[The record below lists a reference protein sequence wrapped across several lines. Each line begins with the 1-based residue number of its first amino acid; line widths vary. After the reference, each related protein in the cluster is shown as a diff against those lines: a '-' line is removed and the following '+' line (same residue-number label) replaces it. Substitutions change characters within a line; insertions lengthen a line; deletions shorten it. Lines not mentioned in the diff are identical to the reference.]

1 MITENQNNLNRNTGC
16 TYFCVNE
23 EHGKHSFIPGFVSF
37 TWLHLSIAIL
47 KLFNDTFLPI
57 YRLNLS
63 IYITSCNHVT
73 KSYRNS
79 ILLDYI
85 QWIFFSSFKCMR
97 WFTAIMWI
105 ILPSWLENVSLNF
118 NTYLWK
124 CSIVIVF
131 RKNELSDLF

>member
-1 MITENQNNLNRNTGC
+1 MITKNQNNLNRNTGC

-23 EHGKHSFIPGFVSF
+23 EHGKHSYIPGFVSF

-85 QWIFFSSFKCMR
+85 QWIFSS
-97 WFTAIMWI
+97 
-105 ILPSWLENVSLNF
+105 NF
-118 NTYLWK
+118 NNLCVLNVWDDLRQLCELYCLLDWKMSVWILTHTYE
-124 CSIVIVF
+124 
-131 RKNELSDLF
+131 NAA